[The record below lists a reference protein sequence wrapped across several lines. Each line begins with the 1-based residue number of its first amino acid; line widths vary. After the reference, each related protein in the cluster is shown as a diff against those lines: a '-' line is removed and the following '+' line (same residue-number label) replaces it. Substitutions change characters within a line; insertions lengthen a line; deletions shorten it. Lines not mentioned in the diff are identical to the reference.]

1 MDKEFINGI
10 KKTRSAQKIRKIT
23 SKQPVVPSS
32 DMFTRLCHSELHA
45 ECVREHRF
53 YKPRKWRFDYALPY
67 YKIAVEVEGGVWT
80 GGRHIRP
87 QGFLG
92 DIEKYNTAA
101 LLGWRVFRTTPDK
114 LLSAQT
120 LKLLKSAIY
129 GSFVQENSDYTP

>member
-23 SKQPVVPSS
+23 PKQPVAPSS

-129 GSFVQENSDYTP
+129 GSFVQENSDFTP